1 MTYDKLLREMSGE
14 FLTTP
19 LPEYWNGLP
28 DNTLEHWVKENTYEP
43 YENWDFKELIY
54 QIESVTDVAW
64 KHLKE
69 TNQCLS

>member
-1 MTYDKLLREMSGE
+1 MTYDQLLREMSGS

-19 LPEYWNGLP
+19 LPEYWNGWS
-28 DNTLEHWVKENTYEP
+28 DNTLEQWVKENIYEP
-43 YENWDFKELIY
+43 YENWDFMELIY